1 MQVLPRGNHIPS
13 TAPPRHQE
21 LTREYMFD
29 KLIHTRRIPLLMTVI
44 ALGIT
49 TAFAQ
54 APPAGGA
61 PPPGAAAGG
70 GRGGRGP
77 QAPRTA
83 KAAALFDLT
92 GYWNAIV
99 TEDWRYRMV
108 TPMKGDYAG
117 IQLSPEGRK
126 IADAWDPAKD
136 DAAGE
141 QCKSYGAAN
150 IMRVPGRIHIT
161 WQDDQILK
169 LDTDAGTQTRTLN
182 FEASQAPGGDWQGV
196 SRAAWELV
204 PAGRGVAPVGSLKIV
219 TTKMKPGYLRKNGV
233 PYSANATLTEYFDR
247 IDEPNGD
254 SYLLVTTT
262 VEDPTYLGQP
272 YLTASHFKK
281 QANAAGWNPS
291 ACTAR

>member
-1 MQVLPRGNHIPS
+1 MSYKP
-13 TAPPRHQE
+13 T
-21 LTREYMFD
+21 
-29 KLIHTRRIPLLMTVI
+29 HTRRIILLGAVA
-44 ALGIT
+44 ALASIS
-49 TAFAQ
+49 ALAQ
-54 APPAGGA
+54 APPAGA
-61 PPPGAAAGG
+61 PPPGGPAGG

-92 GYWNAIV
+92 GYWNAVV

-108 TPMKGDYAG
+108 LPMKGDFGG
-117 IQLSPEGRK
+117 IQLNPEGLK
-126 IADAWDPAKD
+126 IANAWDPAKD
-136 DAAGE
+136 EAAGE

-150 IMRVPGRIHIT
+150 IMRMPGRIHIT

-169 LDTDAGTQTRTLN
+169 LETDAGTQTRILN

-196 SRAAWELV
+196 SHAIWELV

-219 TTKMKPGYLRKNGV
+219 TTKMRPGYLRRNGV

-291 ACTAR
+291 ACTAK